1 MFFLD
6 TDEANGHDQPPPHV
20 AEWMQSMEGEQ
31 WGSLPLRQWENIY
44 WPAPQQANAQD
55 CAIGVM
61 AFMIDIVRGW
71 GLPQVDPM
79 AQTSAPRAV
88 YNAGSLTHMR
98 SRFVAMLAAADQP
111 RYNFNNR
118 IMAKA

>member
-1 MFFLD
+1 MGL
-6 TDEANGHDQPPPHV
+6 TPSPPVGKHIL
-20 AEWMQSMEGEQ
+20 AGATTGERPR
-31 WGSLPLRQWENIY
+31 LCY
-44 WPAPQQANAQD
+44 
-55 CAIGVM
+55 
-61 AFMIDIVRGW
+61 RGD
-71 GLPQVDPM
+71 GLYD
-79 AQTSAPRAV
+79 TSAPRAV